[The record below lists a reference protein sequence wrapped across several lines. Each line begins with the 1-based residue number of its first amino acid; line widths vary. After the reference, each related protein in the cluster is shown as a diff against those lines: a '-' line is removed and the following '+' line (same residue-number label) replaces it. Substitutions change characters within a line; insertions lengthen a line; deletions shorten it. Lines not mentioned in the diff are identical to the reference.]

1 MKPPKQTPSESN
13 QELEFEEELLLLERS
28 LVDLKERYTQ
38 VQRDRTSKAEYE
50 KRRQEL
56 NKNKHH
62 TPEMKTELKHIKQ
75 QLEVLEVSLE
85 SQLFSWKSVKKPF
98 WQIIRFGGLG
108 VIIGWILKSY
118 VG

>member
-1 MKPPKQTPSESN
+1 MKPPKQPQPSNPEP
-13 QELEFEEELLLLERS
+13 EFEEELLFLERS

-38 VQRDRTSKAEYE
+38 VQRDRISKAEYE
-50 KRRQEL
+50 KHRQEL
-56 NKNKHH
+56 NKNKHY
-62 TPEMKTELKHIKQ
+62 TPEMKAELKHIKQ